1 MITKMSKKILLASP
15 HMSDEG
21 YEQQFVKEAFDTNW
35 IAPLGENV
43 NKFEDEIA
51 NYVGTKTGAALS
63 AGSAAIHLGL
73 KALNVKQGDIVFCSS
88 LTFSATCNPII
99 YQNATP
105 VFIDSEYETWNMDPK
120 SLEKAFKN
128 YPNPKAVIVVHLY
141 GTPAKMDEIM
151 KICKEHNVPIIEDAA
166 ESLGSIYKGQQT
178 GTFGEYGAFS
188 FNGNKIITT
197 SGGGMLVSNNEAGI
211 KKVRFWA
218 TQSKEPVRH
227 YEHKEIG
234 YNYRMSNI
242 CAGIGRGQLKVLDK
256 RIEKKTEI
264 YNKYKE
270 ELEKTEEIKMQ
281 PTPENTK
288 PNHWLSVMTIDKN
301 SKVNP
306 LYVIETLEKENID
319 SRPVWKPMHLQPV
332 FKGYDFITTKEDGT
346 SVSEELFNRGVCLPS
361 DTKMTAE
368 EQKRV
373 IDIIKKCFK

>member
-1 MITKMSKKILLASP
+1 MTNMSKKILLASP

-21 YEQQFVKEAFDTNW
+21 YEQQFIKEAFDTNW

-43 NKFEDEIA
+43 NKFEEEIA
-51 NYVGTKTGAALS
+51 NYVGVKTGAALS
-63 AGSAAIHLGL
+63 AGSVAIHLGL

-105 VFIDSEYETWNMDPK
+105 VFIDSEYETWNMDPLA
-120 SLEKAFKN
+120 LEKAFEK

-141 GTPAKMDEIM
+141 GTPAKMDEII
-151 KICKEHNVPIIEDAA
+151 KICKKHNVPLIEDAA
-166 ESLGSIYKGQQT
+166 ESLGSIYNGQQT
-178 GTFGEYGAFS
+178 GTFGEYGVFS

-197 SGGGMLVSNNEAGI
+197 SGGGMLVSNNEDGI

-264 YNKYKE
+264 YNKYKN
-270 ELEKTEEIKMQ
+270 ELEKVKEIKMQ
-281 PTPENTK
+281 PIPKNTK
-288 PNHWLSVMTIDKN
+288 PNHWLSVMTIDKD
-301 SKVNP
+301 SKVKP
-306 LYVIETLEKENID
+306 LNIMETLEKENID

-332 FKGYDFITTKEDGT
+332 FKEYDFITAKNDGT
-346 SVSEELFNRGVCLPS
+346 SVSEDLFNRGVCLPS
-361 DTKMTAE
+361 DTKMKEE
-368 EQKRV
+368 EQERV
-373 IDIIKKCFK
+373 IDIIKKCFE

>member
-1 MITKMSKKILLASP
+1 MTNMSKKILLASP

-21 YEQQFVKEAFDTNW
+21 YEQQFIKEAFDTNW

-43 NKFEDEIA
+43 NKFEEEIA
-51 NYVGTKTGAALS
+51 NYVGVKTGAALS

-105 VFIDSEYETWNMDPK
+105 VFIDSEYETWNMDPLA
-120 SLEKAFKN
+120 LEKAFEK

-141 GTPAKMDEIM
+141 GTPAKMDEIIE
-151 KICKEHNVPIIEDAA
+151 ICKKHNVPLIEDAA
-166 ESLGSIYKGQQT
+166 ESLGSIYNGQQT
-178 GTFGEYGAFS
+178 GTFGEYGVFS

-197 SGGGMLVSNNEAGI
+197 SGGGMLVSNNEDGI

-264 YNKYKE
+264 YNKYKN
-270 ELEKTEEIKMQ
+270 ELEKVKEIKMQ
-281 PTPENTK
+281 PIPKNTK
-288 PNHWLSVMTIDKN
+288 PNHWLSVMTIDKD
-301 SKVNP
+301 SKVKP
-306 LYVIETLEKENID
+306 LNIMETLEKENID

-332 FKGYDFITTKEDGT
+332 FKGYDFITAKNDGT
-346 SVSEELFNRGVCLPS
+346 SVSEDLFNRGVCLPS
-361 DTKMTAE
+361 DTKMTEE
-368 EQKRV
+368 EQERV
-373 IDIIKKCFK
+373 IYIIKKCFE

>member
-120 SLEKAFKN
+120 SLEKAFKK

-197 SGGGMLVSNNEAGI
+197 SGGGMLVSNNEVGI

-270 ELEKTEEIKMQ
+270 ELEKIEEIKMQ

>member
-1 MITKMSKKILLASP
+1 MTNMSKKILLASP

-21 YEQQFVKEAFDTNW
+21 YEQQFIKEAFDTNW

-43 NKFEDEIA
+43 NKFEEEIA
-51 NYVGTKTGAALS
+51 NYVGVKTGAALS

-105 VFIDSEYETWNMDPK
+105 VFIDSEYETWNMDPLA
-120 SLEKAFKN
+120 LEKAFEK

-141 GTPAKMDEIM
+141 GTPAKMDEII
-151 KICKEHNVPIIEDAA
+151 KICKKHNVPLIEDAA
-166 ESLGSIYKGQQT
+166 ESLGSIYNGQQT
-178 GTFGEYGAFS
+178 GTFGEYGVFS

-197 SGGGMLVSNNEAGI
+197 SGGGMLVSNNEDGI

-256 RIEKKTEI
+256 RIEKKTGI
-264 YNKYKE
+264 YNKYKN
-270 ELEKTEEIKMQ
+270 ELEKVKEIKMQ
-281 PTPENTK
+281 PIPKNTM
-288 PNHWLSVMTIDKN
+288 PNHWLSVMTIDKD
-301 SKVNP
+301 SKVKP
-306 LYVIETLEKENID
+306 LNIMETLEKENID

-332 FKGYDFITTKEDGT
+332 FKEYDFITAKNDGT
-346 SVSEELFNRGVCLPS
+346 SVSEDLFNRGVCLPS
-361 DTKMTAE
+361 DTKMAE
-368 EQKRV
+368 EEQERV
-373 IDIIKKCFK
+373 IDIIKKCFE

>member
-1 MITKMSKKILLASP
+1 MTNMSKKILLASP

-21 YEQQFVKEAFDTNW
+21 YEQQFIKEAFDTNW

-43 NKFEDEIA
+43 NKFEEEIA
-51 NYVGTKTGAALS
+51 NYVGVKTGAALS

-105 VFIDSEYETWNMDPK
+105 VFIDSEYETWNMDPLA
-120 SLEKAFKN
+120 LEKAFEK

-141 GTPAKMDEIM
+141 GTPAKMDEII
-151 KICKEHNVPIIEDAA
+151 KICKKHNVPLIEDAA
-166 ESLGSIYKGQQT
+166 ESLGSIYNGQQT
-178 GTFGEYGAFS
+178 GTFGEYGVFS

-197 SGGGMLVSNNEAGI
+197 SGGGMLVSNNEDGI

-242 CAGIGRGQLKVLDK
+242 CAGIARGQLKVLDK

-264 YNKYKE
+264 YNKYKN
-270 ELEKTEEIKMQ
+270 ELEKVKEIKMQ
-281 PTPENTK
+281 PIPKNTK
-288 PNHWLSVMTIDKN
+288 PNHWLSVMTIDKD
-301 SKVNP
+301 SKVKP
-306 LYVIETLEKENID
+306 LNIMETLEKENID

-332 FKGYDFITTKEDGT
+332 FKEYDFITAKNDGT
-346 SVSEELFNRGVCLPS
+346 SVSEDLFNRGVCLPS
-361 DTKMTAE
+361 DTKMTEE
-368 EQKRV
+368 EQERV
-373 IDIIKKCFK
+373 IDIIKKCFE